1 MLQRTRCALQPLRAY
16 SASPVDAKRKLKEGP
31 SFADFVSSS
40 SIEEAVSKYEGKL
53 KLDKG
58 DRRLRLPPWL
68 KKEQVLPSENEN
80 VSRMKKQLKG
90 LKLATVCQEARC
102 PNLGECWG
110 GSKDSLS
117 TATILLMGDTCT
129 RGCRFCSVKTARKP
143 PPLDP
148 MEPENTAKAVKSWHV
163 DYIVLTSVDRDD
175 IEDGGASHLQKTV
188 QLMKKER
195 PELLIECLLP
205 DFAGRMESIDMMAT
219 SGLDVYAHNMET
231 VERLTPWVRDP
242 RAKYWQ
248 SLKGLQ
254 RAKTTN
260 PKIITKTSLMLGL
273 GEKDEEV
280 LKCLKDLREHNVDVV
295 TFGQYMQPTKR
306 HLLVKEWVT
315 PQKFDEWA
323 RIAREMG
330 FLYVASGP
338 LVRSSYK
345 AGEFYLK
352 SVLRKREEQEK
363 ASHANN

>member
-1 MLQRTRCALQPLRAY
+1 MLQRTRFAVQPLRAY
-16 SASPVDAKRKLKEGP
+16 SASPVDTKRRLKDGP

-53 KLDKG
+53 KLEKG

-68 KKEQVLPSENEN
+68 KKNKYVLPSENKG
-80 VSRMKKQLKG
+80 VARMKKQLSG

-110 GSKDSLS
+110 GSEDTLS

-148 MEPENTAKAVKSWHV
+148 MEPENTAKAVKSWNV

-175 IEDGGASHLQKTV
+175 IEDGGASHLHKTV

-205 DFAGRMESIDMMAT
+205 DFAGREESIDMMAL

-242 RAKYWQ
+242 RAKYAQ
-248 SLKGLQ
+248 SLKGLL

-260 PKIITKTSLMLGL
+260 AKVITKTSLMLGL
-273 GEKDEEV
+273 GEEDEEV
-280 LKCLKDLREHNVDVV
+280 MKCLKDLREHNVDVV

-315 PQKFDEWA
+315 PQKFDEWGD
-323 RIAREMG
+323 IARDMG

-352 SVLRKREEQEK
+352 NVLRKRNEQERSSSV
-363 ASHANN
+363 A